1 MREYRWKH
9 IEPLSADDRGIDL
22 ADIAPLYDSYRAAKE
37 RMKQAS
43 PEGLQRFTGQL
54 VRRLSVET
62 GILER
67 LYDLD
72 RGTTEALVAT
82 GFVEDL
88 VTRSSTDIDPT
99 RLISILRDQ
108 GAAIKLVMDCVGRLT
123 KGLIHELH
131 AILTK
136 QQETTIAVDQ
146 FGTRFEI
153 PAG

>member
-9 IEPLSADDRGIDL
+9 IEPLSEDDRAIDL
-22 ADIAPLYDSYRAAKE
+22 ADIVPLYESYRAAKE

-43 PEGLQRFTGQL
+43 GEGLQRFTSQL

-72 RGTTEALVAT
+72 RGTTEALVAA

-99 RLISILRDQ
+99 RLISILQDQ
-108 GAAIKLVMDCVGRLT
+108 EAAIKLV
-123 KGLIHELH
+123 
-131 AILTK
+131 
-136 QQETTIAVDQ
+136 
-146 FGTRFEI
+146 
-153 PAG
+153 